1 MKLQVGLL
9 VVSFLASLI
18 AGLLVMPILKKLGVS
33 QHIRDDGPE
42 SHLKKEGTP
51 SMGGIIFLAAM
62 CFVGFMAMIKYPTS
76 RQTLLILV
84 GSTLIFGFIGFIDD
98 YLKIKNK
105 RSLGLYAWQKI
116 LLLLRTYMADA
127 NELFDLESTDK
138 QIEEWKFQQRKSR
151 SGISGRK

>member
-9 VVSFLASLI
+9 IVSFIASLI

-51 SMGGIIFLAAM
+51 SMGGIILLAAM

-84 GSTLIFGFIGFIDD
+84 GSTLIFGFIGFIED

-105 RSLGLYAWQKI
+105 RLFCLYVWYNI
-116 LLLLRTYMADA
+116 LIIIL
-127 NELFDLESTDK
+127 K
-138 QIEEWKFQQRKSR
+138 
-151 SGISGRK
+151 